1 ESTPA
6 EVVEA
11 TAPLVERAERE
22 RERATVQ
29 LVEDSRGPGNRAV
42 VGIDDVLAALQS
54 GQVMTLVMNG
64 DFHADG
70 WADFGLP
77 LYGAGEPPRQ
87 HPAGGDAGDI
97 VPVALGD
104 VLLQLALGLDAEV
117 ELVQTIVPVEEDAEV
132 REAGMP
138 FPRSEAAIALDAAGG
153 VAALLRY
160 AVSDEESA
168 PET

>member
-1 ESTPA
+1 M
-6 EVVEA
+6 
-11 TAPLVERAERE
+11 R
-22 RERATVQ
+22 
-29 LVEDSRGPGNRAV
+29 
-42 VGIDDVLAALQS
+42 
-54 GQVMTLVMNG
+54 
-64 DFHADG
+64 F
-70 WADFGLP
+70 
-77 LYGAGEPPRQ
+77 YGVWEPPRQ